1 MYQIICITDGEEHV
15 LMDMRDDEYT
25 VQSPILTLQLNGVG
39 SLQFTIHPDHP
50 EVDCIKTLTSI
61 VKVYKING
69 SDKKWM
75 FSGRVMTM
83 DHDIRNSGKV
93 DCEGILAYL
102 CDSIVRPYEYQGTPA
117 DYVLHLIN
125 SHNEQVDERKRFK
138 IGTLDLSDVDSNNN
152 IVRANSSYPDTLAEI
167 NEKVVK
173 LLNAYISVREELDAI
188 YFDCN
193 QTITHINTQH
203 IRFGEN
209 IIDIDRSITAEEIRT
224 VMIGIGAAD
233 DEGNKP
239 VVIVENAD
247 GISKYGRITGTI
259 EFKNVATTA
268 QLERKTAA
276 YLDSILGIKNTVEVK
291 AVDLNMTDDDIE
303 EISLGYAYVTSE
315 HNGIKNEMMLISK
328 MQLYLMEPE
337 KSTFTLGYQKTTIS
351 SSFAHKSAEI
361 NAKVE
366 QVAKNASRQIEYKV
380 TNATQLIT
388 GAKGGYVILD
398 CGEDAKSQPSQI
410 LIMDTPDKETATSV
424 IRINKNGI
432 GFSTTGY
439 DGPYRNAW
447 TIDGNLVAD
456 FVTTGTM
463 LADRIRGGTLE
474 VGGTG
479 LGKDGQIIV
488 NDANDV
494 KVAEINKNGINVYK
508 GSISGATV
516 TVGDRD
522 NSDGAIY
529 VKNNSGSVVITIDCN
544 GINVNN
550 AFQVSMDGTIT
561 AVAISGGAVNQF
573 SQMIDNSA
581 AMQTA
586 RQAIQT
592 AQSAA
597 DTANSAAAAAQST
610 ADTANSAAAT
620 AQNAANTANSAAATA
635 QNAANTANSTA
646 ESANSTAN
654 VANTTVRN
662 LTETVIPDI
671 NSKLQEHERRIAALG
686 G

>member
-1 MYQIICITDGEEHV
+1 MYQIICITDAEEHV

-25 VQSPILTLQLNGVG
+25 VQAPILTLQLNGVG

-61 VKVYKING
+61 VKVYKITG
-69 SDKKWM
+69 SEKKWI

-83 DHDIRNSGKV
+83 EHDIRNSGKV

-102 CDSIVRPYEYQGTPA
+102 CDSIVRPYEYEGTPA
-117 DYVLHLIN
+117 DYVLQLIN
-125 SHNEQVDERKRFK
+125 SHNSQVDEKKRFHV
-138 IGTLDLSDVDSNNN
+138 GVLDLSDADTNNN
-152 IVRANSSYPDTLAEI
+152 IVRANSSYPDTLSEI

-173 LLNAYISVREELDAI
+173 LLNAYISVREENGSI

-239 VVIVENAD
+239 AVIVENTDA
-247 GISKYGRITGTI
+247 IAKYGRITGTI
-259 EFKNVATTA
+259 EFENVTTTA

-337 KSTFTLGYQKTTIS
+337 KTTFTLGATKTTIS
-351 SSFAHKSAEI
+351 STFAHTSADI
-361 NAKVE
+361 NAKVD
-366 QVAKNASRQIEYKV
+366 QVAKNTSRQIEYKV

-388 GAKGGYVILD
+388 GAKGGYVVLD
-398 CGEDAKSQPSQI
+398 CGEDAKSLPSQI
-410 LIMDTPDKETATSV
+410 LIMDTPDKETAKSV

-439 DGPYRNAW
+439 NGIYRNAW

-456 FVTTGTM
+456 FITTGTM
-463 LADRIRGGTLE
+463 YADRISGGTLTM
-474 VGGTG
+474 G
-479 LGKDGQIIV
+479 GKD
-488 NDANDV
+488 
-494 KVAEINKNGINVYK
+494 NKNGVIQIK
-508 GSISGATV
+508 DSSGTV
-516 TVGDRD
+516 R
-522 NSDGAIY
+522 
-529 VKNNSGSVVITIDCN
+529 ITLDVD
-544 GINVNN
+544 GINVNDN
-550 AFQVSMDGTIT
+550 FKVDMSGNIEAVS
-561 AVAISGGAVNQF
+561 ISGDAIQQI
-573 SQMIDNSA
+573 SDIIDNSE
-581 AMQTA
+581 AMKTA
-586 RQAIQT
+586 KKAIQT
-592 AQSAA
+592 AQNAASLAKQAA
-597 DTANSAAAAAQST
+597 DKAQQT

-620 AQNAANTANSAAATA
+620 ANSAASAAASAADKA
-635 QNAANTANSTA
+635 QSAANKAQQTADGLA
-646 ESANSTAN
+646 
-654 VANTTVRN
+654 TTVTN
-662 LTETVIPDI
+662 INETIIPDI
-671 NSKLQEHERRIAALG
+671 NNAIQSVSNRVTALENK
-686 G
+686 

>member
-61 VKVYKING
+61 VKVYKITG
-69 SDKKWM
+69 SDKKWI
-75 FSGRVMTM
+75 FTGRVMTM
-83 DHDIRNSGKV
+83 EHDIRNSGKV

-117 DYVLHLIN
+117 DYVLYLIN

-152 IVRANSSYPDTLAEI
+152 IVRANRIYPDTLSEM

-209 IIDIDRSITAEEIRT
+209 IIDINRSITAEKIRT
-224 VMIGIGAAD
+224 VIIGIGAAD

-247 GISKYGRITGTI
+247 AISKYGRITGTI
-259 EFKNVATTA
+259 EFENVATSA

-303 EISLGYAYVTSE
+303 EISLGYAYVTSK

-328 MQLYLMEPE
+328 MQLYLMDPE
-337 KSTFTLGYQKTTIS
+337 KSTFTLGATKTTIS
-351 SSFAHKSAEI
+351 STFSHTSAEI
-361 NAKVE
+361 NDKVD
-366 QVAKNASRQIEYKV
+366 QVAKYASKEIEYKID
-380 TNATQLIT
+380 NATQLIT

-398 CGEDAKSQPSQI
+398 CGDDAKSHPTQI
-410 LIMDTPDKETATSV
+410 LIMDTPDKATAKSV

-439 DGPYRNAW
+439 NGIYRNAW

-456 FVTTGTM
+456 FITTGTM

-479 LGKDGQIIV
+479 LGKDGVISV
-488 NDANDV
+488 LNAKGNKVV
-494 KVAEINKNGINVYK
+494 KIDKDGIEVLK
-508 GSISGATV
+508 GSIKGTTITAGGSYNA
-516 TVGDRD
+516 
-522 NSDGAIY
+522 DGAIY
-529 VKNNSGSVVITIDCN
+529 IKDSSGNTKITIDVN

-550 AFQVSMDGTIT
+550 AFKVGMDGTIT
-561 AVAISGGAVNQF
+561 AVAISGGAVDQF
-573 SQMIDNSA
+573 SEMIDNSK
-581 AMQTA
+581 AMKTA
-586 RQAIQT
+586 KEAIKK
-592 AQSAA
+592 AKEAA
-597 DTANSAAAAAQST
+597 DKAQDAADKADAAAAKAQST
-610 ADTANSAAAT
+610 ADTANTAAAT
-620 AQNAANTANSAAATA
+620 AQSAAEKAQSAADTA
-635 QNAANTANSTA
+635 QSTA
-646 ESANSTAN
+646 DGLK
-654 VANTTVRN
+654 TTVNN
-662 LTETVIPDI
+662 LNDTIVPKI
-671 NSKLQEHERRIAALG
+671 NGWIEQLSSQIKELG
-686 G
+686 KPGIS